1 MNDSQVIDH
10 LLTSGSLQGE
20 RLERYLEL
28 VQDCQGEHSYI
39 RDPFDRSIAMVF
51 ELVMQEHLDPW
62 ELDLVSFSSLYLKR
76 AKNNGVDL
84 VTAGRIILLAWRVL
98 KLQSYHVIE
107 NMEAPPPVSEAEM
120 NWDDLPGW
128 YEEDDSYYFTR
139 MIMEGQTPLDEKI
152 RRKGKRKVTLLEL
165 VDAFEEIR
173 KDVTNR
179 ETLQKERER
188 FRKKNNRDAEKNI
201 DSHIVK
207 EDTEKDLLRI
217 WERISQFNGN
227 DIPLTNLCDLGDR
240 IDLIKTLSS
249 LLFLADENKIKVWQR
264 RFPYGD
270 IYVKVLNGH
279 AQKTKT
285 N

>member
-28 VQDCQGEHSYI
+28 VKDVQGEHSYI

-62 ELDLVSFSSLYLKR
+62 ELDLVSFSSLYLQR

-107 NMEAPPPVSEAEM
+107 TMEAPPPRVDEEM
-120 NWDDLPGW
+120 NWEDLPTW
-128 YEEDDSYYFTR
+128 YEEDDSYYYTR
-139 MIMEGQTPLDEKI
+139 MIMEGTTPLDEKI

-165 VDAFEEIR
+165 VNAFEEIR
-173 KDVTNR
+173 KDVENR
-179 ETLQKERER
+179 EYIQKEKEK
-188 FRKKNNRDAEKNI
+188 FRQKNTRDAEKNI

-207 EDTEKDLLRI
+207 EDTEKDLLLI
-217 WERISQFNGN
+217 WDRISQFNGN
-227 DIPLTNLCDLGDR
+227 DIPLTNLCNPQDR

-249 LLFLADENKIKVWQR
+249 LLFLADEHKIKVWQR

-279 AQKTKT
+279 ASKT
-285 N
+285 